1 MQHNCCLTK
10 NLKLVVPLE
19 ATAGPQHLI
28 LPIRDVKYER
38 LFSIRA
44 IWQVLVL
51 LLPTLH
57 LFQIEIKKDIE
68 KDTLLGLLEE
78 FGSSEYTSTDLL
90 AIVTMGHGDTSGRL
104 CDNTGATVTV
114 QEVIE
119 AFCQNTG
126 SAQKV
131 KIAILRK

>member
-1 MQHNCCLTK
+1 M
-10 NLKLVVPLE
+10 
-19 ATAGPQHLI
+19 
-28 LPIRDVKYER
+28 
-38 LFSIRA
+38 
-44 IWQVLVL
+44 
-51 LLPTLH
+51 LH
-57 LFQIEIKKDIE
+57 LFQIEIKKDVE

-90 AIVTMGHGDTSGRL
+90 ALVTMGHGDTSGRL

-119 AFCQNTG
+119 GFCQNTG

-131 KIAILRK
+131 KILAILRK